1 MTIEIRLERI
11 MRLVGKIRTYDKL
24 VTEDSLE
31 PATVNDMKGN
41 AKDLCNGIKTEADL
55 IKNEIDQW
63 S

>member
-11 MRLVGKIRTYDKL
+11 TKLVGKVRVFDKL
-24 VTEDSLE
+24 VIEDSLE
-31 PATVNDMKGN
+31 PATVEDIKGN
-41 AKDLCNGIKTEADL
+41 AKDLCNEIKTEADL

>member
-1 MTIEIRLERI
+1 MAIEIRLERI
-11 MRLVGKIRTYDKL
+11 AKLVGRVRVYYKL

-31 PATVNDMKGN
+31 PPTIDDMKGN
-41 AKDLCNGIKTEADL
+41 AKDLCDEIKTEADL

>member
-11 MRLVGKIRTYDKL
+11 VKLVGKVRTYDKL
-24 VTEDSLE
+24 ITEDSLE
-31 PATVNDMKGN
+31 PATVGDMKGN
-41 AKDLCNGIKTEADL
+41 AKDLCDKIKTEADL